1 MKSTFN
7 NKFIKNKSYELKQEV
22 ELELSNEDEYIEKA
36 MNSFRLKVIN
46 TKENL
51 LEFKINF
58 DKM

>member
-1 MKSTFN
+1 MKNTLN
-7 NKFIKNKSYELKQEV
+7 QKLNKYQSDQ
-22 ELELSNEDEYIEKA
+22 LELSNEDEYIEKA